1 MSKQSLK
8 RWLDARDAYLGHGF
22 PYIQDRSKRRP
33 RRRRRTGSSRTTL
46 DGRSRSIFT
55 IDSDRFS
62 ARERMSAG
70 KQRRLSRNKLISQ
83 SAADL
88 RRSGLL
94 ECLRAFVRSPIRS
107 LRRRR
112 RRPPLRTQGQLLRTP
127 LIYDHFDDKCIGT
140 EVAPRTA
147 HRSHGERRDQSVQ
160 ADLARPQ
167 LKLHHEHDRSMVDG
181 ERRQRTRSVRRHV
194 EYSDKTTETD
204 FILNF
209 IHGEKEKG
217 GGGEEEKETDDD
229 KAIRSAAGGGAARE
243 EKIGSSNVERDQ
255 SLAMSKSEQH
265 SKNKYEAARSING
278 SNRVVPVAADQ
289 LDKAGSNK
297 VRDTNDHCNGSRST
311 IVTTSDSTASV
322 HEQLLR

>member
-33 RRRRRTGSSRTTL
+33 RRRRRTGSSKSTI

-55 IDSDRFS
+55 IDSAQFS
-62 ARERMSAG
+62 ARERMSVG
-70 KQRRLSRNKLISQ
+70 KQRRLSRNKLISR

-107 LRRRR
+107 LRRRPPARTEGQR
-112 RRPPLRTQGQLLRTP
+112 RRTP

-140 EVAPRTA
+140 EVAPRA
-147 HRSHGERRDQSVQ
+147 VRPSHGERHDRSVQ

-181 ERRQRTRSVRRHV
+181 ERKQRTRSVRRPV

-209 IHGEKEKG
+209 VHGEKEK
-217 GGGEEEKETDDD
+217 GEEEKETDDD
-229 KAIRSAAGGGAARE
+229 KAIRSAAAAARGGGARE
-243 EKIGSSNVERDQ
+243 EEIGSYVVDSSNVERDQ

-265 SKNKYEAARSING
+265 SKDKNDTARSING
-278 SNRVVPVAADQ
+278 SNRVVPVVDQ
-289 LDKAGSNK
+289 RSK
-297 VRDTNDHCNGSRST
+297 VRETNDHCNGSRST

-322 HEQLLR
+322 HEQLQR